1 MPRLQ
6 PTRLDQ
12 LEDAPWRPHHQQRPV
27 PPEGLVLPL
36 GVCTADGMLR
46 QVSLRR
52 RQHALRHSQDLHSQ
66 LLAGGD
72 HQDLHRVHVL
82 STGPR
87 GLLLMPFMQCPC
99 QSR

>member
-6 PTRLDQ
+6 PPGLDK

-27 PPEGLVLPL
+27 PPESLVLPL
-36 GVCTADGMLR
+36 GVRAADGVLR

-52 RQHALRHSQDLHSQ
+52 RQQALRHSEDLHSQ
-66 LLAGGD
+66 LLARGD
-72 HQDLHRVHVL
+72 HQHLHRVL
-82 STGPR
+82 LLPTGPR
-87 GLLLMPFMQCPC
+87 GLLLMPFVQCPC